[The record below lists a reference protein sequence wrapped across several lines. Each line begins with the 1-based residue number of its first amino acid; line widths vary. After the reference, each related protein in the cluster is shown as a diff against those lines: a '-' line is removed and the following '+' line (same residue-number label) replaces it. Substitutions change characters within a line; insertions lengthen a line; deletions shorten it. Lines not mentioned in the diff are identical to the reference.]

1 MAYFDQ
7 FPNVLIPSPNSTRT
21 SSNDFVLAK
30 NLFKRGKIRDDFFE
44 NAVAF
49 GRYSIRGDDRPD
61 NVAKELYGDSSLDWV
76 ILLSNNMISVRD
88 EWPMRSGELQRY
100 LNDKYS
106 SDHLVSIKHY
116 ETKEIRNA
124 ANIKVLEGGQIVDES
139 FTFTYSLG
147 GINATLSGSNVMTS
161 VSNYEYEVN
170 KNDKKRTI
178 HFLRQNYLQTIMED
192 MRTIMTYTDSSQ
204 YIDKRTKKGDNLRI
218 LSPR

>member
-7 FPNVLIPSPNSTRT
+7 FPDVLIPSPNSTRT

-44 NAVAF
+44 NATAF

-61 NVAKELYGDSSLDWV
+61 NVAKELYGDSDLDWV
-76 ILLSNNMISVRD
+76 VLISNNMISVRD

-100 LNDKYS
+100 LSDKYS

-124 ANIKVLEGGQIVDES
+124 SNIKVLEKGQIVDEN
-139 FTFTYSLG
+139 FTFTYSLD
-147 GINATLSGSNVMTS
+147 GINSTLSGSNVMTS
-161 VSNYEYEVN
+161 VSNYEYEVA
-170 KNDKKRTI
+170 KNDNKRTI
-178 HFLRQNYLQTIMED
+178 HFLRPNYLQVIMED
-192 MRTIMTYTDSSQ
+192 MRTIMTYTNSSQ

>member
-7 FPNVLIPSPNSTRT
+7 FPDVLIPSPNSTRT

-76 ILLSNNMISVRD
+76 ILLSNNMVSVRD

-161 VSNYEYEVN
+161 VSNLSL
-170 KNDKKRTI
+170 I
-178 HFLRQNYLQTIMED
+178 HI
-192 MRTIMTYTDSSQ
+192 
-204 YIDKRTKKGDNLRI
+204 
-218 LSPR
+218 

>member
-7 FPNVLIPSPNSTRT
+7 FPDVLIPSPNSTRT

-76 ILLSNNMISVRD
+76 ILLSNNMVSVRD

-147 GINATLSGSNVMTS
+147 GINATLSGSNVITS

>member
-7 FPNVLIPSPNSTRT
+7 FPDVLIPSPNSTRT

-49 GRYSIRGDDRPD
+49 GRYSIIGDDRPD

-76 ILLSNNMISVRD
+76 ILLSNNMVSVRD

-124 ANIKVLEGGQIVDES
+124 ANIKVLEEGQIVDEG

-170 KNDKKRTI
+170 KNDNKRTI

>member
-7 FPNVLIPSPNSTRT
+7 FPDVLIPSPNSTRT

-76 ILLSNNMISVRD
+76 ILLSNNMVSVRD

-170 KNDKKRTI
+170 KNDNKRTI

>member
-7 FPNVLIPSPNSTRT
+7 FPDVLIPSPNSTRT

-76 ILLSNNMISVRD
+76 ILLSNNMVSVRD

-124 ANIKVLEGGQIVDES
+124 ANIKVLEEGQIVDES

-170 KNDKKRTI
+170 KNDNKRTI

>member
-170 KNDKKRTI
+170 KNDNKRTI

>member
-124 ANIKVLEGGQIVDES
+124 SNIKVLEGGQIVDES

-161 VSNYEYEVN
+161 VSNYEYEVAQ
-170 KNDKKRTI
+170 NDNKRTI
-178 HFLRQNYLQTIMED
+178 YVLRQNYLQVIMED

>member
-7 FPNVLIPSPNSTRT
+7 FPDVLIPSPNSTRT

-44 NAVAF
+44 NAMAF
-49 GRYSIRGDDRPD
+49 NKYSITGDDRPD
-61 NVAKELYGDSSLDWV
+61 NVAKEIYGDSSLDWV
-76 ILLSNNMISVRD
+76 VLLSNNFISVRD

-100 LNDKYS
+100 LSDKYS
-106 SDHLVSIKHY
+106 NDHLVSIKHY
-116 ETKEIRNA
+116 ETKEIKNA
-124 ANIKVLEGGQIVDES
+124 DNIKVLEKGQIVDEH
-139 FTFTYSLG
+139 FTFTYSLD
-147 GINATLSGSNVMTS
+147 GINNTLSGSDVITS
-161 VSNYEYEVN
+161 VSNYEYEIEQ
-170 KNDKKRTI
+170 NDKKRTI
-178 HFLRQNYLQTIMED
+178 YFLRANYLQVIMED

>member
-124 ANIKVLEGGQIVDES
+124 SNIKVLEGGQIVDES

-170 KNDKKRTI
+170 KNDNKRTI

>member
-76 ILLSNNMISVRD
+76 ILLSNNMVSVRD

-124 ANIKVLEGGQIVDES
+124 ANIKVLEKGQIVDES

-170 KNDKKRTI
+170 KNDNKRTI

>member
-76 ILLSNNMISVRD
+76 ILLSNNMVSVRD

-147 GINATLSGSNVMTS
+147 GINSTLSGSNVMTS

-170 KNDKKRTI
+170 KNDNKRTI

>member
-7 FPNVLIPSPNSTRT
+7 FPDVLIPSPNSTRT

-44 NAVAF
+44 NAVVF

-76 ILLSNNMISVRD
+76 ILLSNNMVSVRD

-170 KNDKKRTI
+170 KNDNKRTI

>member
-7 FPNVLIPSPNSTRT
+7 FPDVLIPSPNNTRT

-49 GRYSIRGDDRPD
+49 GKYAITGDDRPD
-61 NVAKELYGDSSLDWV
+61 NVAKEIYGDSSLDWIV
-76 ILLSNNMISVRD
+76 LISNNMVSVRD
-88 EWPMRSGELQRY
+88 EWPMKHIEFQRY
-100 LNDKYS
+100 LNNNYS
-106 SDHLVSIKHY
+106 SDQLSEIKHY
-116 ETKEIRNA
+116 ETKEIKNA
-124 ANIKVLEGGQIVDES
+124 ANIKILQKGQIVDEN
-139 FTFTYSLG
+139 FTFTYSLD
-147 GINATLSGSNVMTS
+147 GINNTLSGSDVITS
-161 VSNYEYEVN
+161 VSNYEYEIEQ
-170 KNDKKRTI
+170 NDKKRTI
-178 HFLRQNYLQTIMED
+178 YFLRANYLQVIMED

>member
-7 FPNVLIPSPNSTRT
+7 FPDVLIPSPNSTRT

-49 GRYSIRGDDRPD
+49 GRYSIIGDDRPD

-76 ILLSNNMISVRD
+76 ILLSNNMVSVRD

-124 ANIKVLEGGQIVDES
+124 ANIKVLEEGQIVDEG

-147 GINATLSGSNVMTS
+147 GINATLSGSNVITS

-170 KNDKKRTI
+170 KNDNKRTI

>member
-7 FPNVLIPSPNSTRT
+7 FPDVLIPSPNSTRT

-76 ILLSNNMISVRD
+76 ILLSNNMVSVRD

-124 ANIKVLEGGQIVDES
+124 ANIKVLEEGQIVDEG

-170 KNDKKRTI
+170 KNDNKRTI

>member
-7 FPNVLIPSPNSTRT
+7 FPDVLIPSPNSTRT

-76 ILLSNNMISVRD
+76 ILLSNNMVSVRD

-124 ANIKVLEGGQIVDES
+124 ANIKVLEKGQIVDES

-170 KNDKKRTI
+170 KNDNKRTI